1 MEKLSMK
8 RIVVLGGTGMAG
20 HVVAAFLAGE
30 NFDVYSASKSAENS
44 SKSRAIDVTDFSML
58 ENWLDEVCPEVVIN
72 CIGVLQKTSEE
83 RPDIAVLI
91 NSYLPHWIERRYNNS
106 TIKLIHLS
114 TDCVFSGARGNY
126 REGDL
131 RDGDTFYDR
140 SKALG
145 EVINNKDLTFR
156 MSIIGP
162 DRHENGTGLF
172 NWFMKQQ
179 GLIRGYTKAFWN
191 GITTIELARA
201 IKAAIEQNLG
211 GLYHL
216 VPRET
221 IDKYHLLLLFRD
233 VFNREDIAIEPF
245 DSFAVDKTLVNTRT
259 DFQFEIM
266 PYRQQIENMKIWI
279 GEHRNYYHY

>member
-1 MEKLSMK
+1 MK
-8 RIVVLGGTGMAG
+8 KIAVLGGTGMAG
-20 HVVAAFLAGE
+20 HVITAFLAEE
-30 NFDVYSASKSAENS
+30 NFDVYSVSKSAKDS
-44 SKSRAIDVTDFSML
+44 SRSKALDITDFSTL
-58 ENWLDEVCPEVVIN
+58 GNWLDEVCPEVIVN
-72 CIGVLQKTSEE
+72 CIGVLQKISKE
-83 RPDIAVLI
+83 RPDIAILI
-91 NSYLPHWIERRYNNS
+91 NSYLPHWIEQRYNNS
-106 TIKLIHLS
+106 TVKLIHLS
-114 TDCVFSGARGNY
+114 TDCVFSGTRGGY
-126 REGDL
+126 KEDDP

-201 IKAAIEQNLG
+201 IKAAIEQNLS

-216 VPRET
+216 VPRKT
-221 IDKYHLLLLFRD
+221 IDKYHLLLLIKD
-233 VFNREDIAIEPF
+233 VFNRKDITIEPF
-245 DSFAVDKTLVNTRT
+245 DDFVVDKTLVNTRT
-259 DFQFEIM
+259 DFQFEVL
-266 PYRQQIENMKIWI
+266 PYRHQIENMKTWI
-279 GEHRNYYHY
+279 NKHEDYYCY